1 MNTTTTTAD
10 AATAHPSAT
19 TDHPLLT
26 PYALP
31 SLTLPNRV
39 VMAPMTRLRADRN
52 GVPQPL
58 MATYYTQRSGAGL
71 IVTEGVA
78 PSLTGQQFLT
88 QPGLFT
94 EEQVAGWRTVTDAVH
109 AGTDGERGR
118 TTPKASVEDG
128 GPSHGAKRSHGRPGG
143 RIFAQIMHAGRNGH
157 PLNRPDGGAPLA
169 PSVVPT
175 TAPVHTLD
183 GKVAPVAPRAMTL
196 DEVRAAVADHA
207 EAARAAIR
215 AGFDGVEIHGANSY
229 LPHQFLADNTNL
241 RTDRYG
247 GDVTGRI
254 RFAVEVVEA
263 VADAV
268 GAERVG
274 LRISPGNPQFEMVE
288 HDPAPV
294 YRALLAAID
303 PLGLAYLHVTDD
315 PDYPALDDLRPRWSS
330 TLVGN
335 TGEHEVTTVEGAA
348 RLIGAGRADLVSVG
362 RPFIATPDLV
372 ERIAAGVPWSPD
384 REPELHYASGPR
396 GYVDYPRHGERRPV
410 DQRGTE
416 GEE

>member
-1 MNTTTTTAD
+1 MNTTTTAD
-10 AATAHPSAT
+10 AATTRPAT

-26 PYALP
+26 PHALP
-31 SLTLPNRV
+31 ALTLPNRV

-52 GVPQPL
+52 GAPQPL

-71 IVTEGVA
+71 IVSEGIA

-94 EEQVAGWRTVTDAVH
+94 EEQVAGWRAVTDAVH
-109 AGTDGERGR
+109 AGPGGGR
-118 TTPKASVEDG
+118 RAEAAPRTPT
-128 GPSHGAKRSHGRPGG
+128 GG

-157 PLNRPDGGAPLA
+157 PANRPDGGTPLA
-169 PSVVPT
+169 PSAVPRT
-175 TAPVHTLD
+175 DLVHTPD

-196 DEVRAAVADHA
+196 DEVRAAVTDHA

-247 GDVTGRI
+247 GDVAGRI
-254 RFAVEVVEA
+254 RFAVEVGEA

-268 GAERVG
+268 GADRVG
-274 LRISPGNPQFEMVE
+274 LRISPGNPEFEMVE

-294 YRALLAAID
+294 YRELLAAID
-303 PLGLAYLHVTDD
+303 PLGLAYLHVTDN

-335 TGEHEVTTVEGAA
+335 TGEHEETTPESAK
-348 RLIGAGRADLVSVG
+348 RLVREGRADLVSVG
-362 RPFIATPDLV
+362 RPYISNPDAV
-372 ERIAAGVPWSPD
+372 ERIAAGVPWAPI
-384 REPELHYASGPR
+384 REREFHYTSGPR
-396 GYVDYPRHGERRPV
+396 GYVDYPPHDEERARE
-410 DQRGTE
+410 QGTF
-416 GEE
+416 GIEE

>member
-1 MNTTTTTAD
+1 MTTTTTAD
-10 AATAHPSAT
+10 AATAHLPT
-19 TDHPLLT
+19 TTAHPLLT

-39 VMAPMTRLRADRN
+39 VMAPMTRLRADRS

-58 MATYYTQRSGAGL
+58 MATYYTQRAGAGL
-71 IVTEGVA
+71 IVSEGIA
-78 PSLTGQQFLT
+78 PSLTGQQYLT

-94 EEQVAGWRTVTDAVH
+94 EEQAAGWRAVTDAFH
-109 AGTDGERGR
+109 AGSGGDR
-118 TTPKASVEDG
+118 TAPEGSG
-128 GPSHGAKRSHGRPGG
+128 GPTRGAKRTRGRPGG
-143 RIFAQIMHAGRNGH
+143 RMFAQIMHAGRNGH
-157 PLNRPDGGAPLA
+157 PLNRPDGGVPLA
-169 PSVVPT
+169 PSAVPT
-175 TAPVHTLD
+175 TEPVHTVD
-183 GKVAPVAPRAMTL
+183 GKAAPVAPRAMTL
-196 DEVRAAVADHA
+196 DEVRAAVTDHA

-247 GDVTGRI
+247 GGATGRI

-274 LRISPGNPQFEMVE
+274 LRISPGNPEFEMVE
-288 HDPAPV
+288 RDPAPV
-294 YRALLAAID
+294 YRELLAAID

-335 TGEHEVTTVEGAA
+335 TGEHEVTTVESAT
-348 RLIGAGRADLVSVG
+348 RLIREGRADLVSVG
-362 RPFIATPDLV
+362 RPFITTPDLV
-372 ERIAAGVPWSPD
+372 ERIAAGMPWSPD
-384 REPELHYASGPR
+384 AEPELHYASGPR
-396 GYVDYPRHGERRPV
+396 GYVDHPRHDGWGAV
-410 DQRGTE
+410 DQRRTE